1 MAPREEA
8 DENTSRSTLWLLL
21 ALTFSTGMID
31 ALSWLG
37 LNGVFT
43 ANMTGNVLII
53 GMGAVGAG
61 GAHWAPPLAALVIF
75 LLGAATAGRLQR
87 GQPPGWS
94 RRTTAI
100 FAVVGAIVA
109 ALGAAS
115 LAWPPRHFDA
125 SAYLVMSALAFAMG
139 AQGAEAMR
147 LAVPQIICGCGVV
160 RSCGARHQF
169 VHRPARSQPCW
180 AGLAATHA
188 RHCGAHRRRSGRLAP
203 AAAGVRARAPHG
215 WSSRH
220 LSGSHDG
227 AHSAF
232 CDFIAMIRAA

>member
-147 LAVPQIICGCGVV
+147 LAVPQIITVAVSSAVVGLGISLFIAPHVHSRAGRDLLRRTLAIVALIAGAVAGSLLLQLAFGLGLLAAGVV
-160 RSCGARHQF
+160 
-169 VHRPARSQPCW
+169 VI
-180 AGLAATHA
+180 
-188 RHCGAHRRRSGRLAP
+188 
-203 AAAGVRARAPHG
+203 AAAGTMALTRRSVT
-215 WSSRH
+215 SSR
-220 LSGSHDG
+220 
-227 AHSAF
+227 
-232 CDFIAMIRAA
+232 

>member
-87 GQPPGWS
+87 DQPPGWS

-147 LAVPQIICGCGVV
+147 LAVPQIITVAVSSAVVGLGISLFIAPHVHSRAGRDLLRRTLAIVALIAGAVAGSLLLQLAFGLGLLAAGVV
-160 RSCGARHQF
+160 
-169 VHRPARSQPCW
+169 VI
-180 AGLAATHA
+180 
-188 RHCGAHRRRSGRLAP
+188 
-203 AAAGVRARAPHG
+203 AAAGTMALTRRSVT
-215 WSSRH
+215 SSR
-220 LSGSHDG
+220 
-227 AHSAF
+227 
-232 CDFIAMIRAA
+232 

>member
-87 GQPPGWS
+87 DQPPGWS
-94 RRTTAI
+94 RCTTAI

-147 LAVPQIICGCGVV
+147 LAVPQIITVAVSSAVVGLGISLFIAPHVHSRAGRDLLRRTLAIVALIAGAVAGSLLLQLAFGLGLLAAGVV
-160 RSCGARHQF
+160 
-169 VHRPARSQPCW
+169 VI
-180 AGLAATHA
+180 
-188 RHCGAHRRRSGRLAP
+188 
-203 AAAGVRARAPHG
+203 AAAGTMALTRRSVT
-215 WSSRH
+215 SSR
-220 LSGSHDG
+220 
-227 AHSAF
+227 
-232 CDFIAMIRAA
+232 